1 LGKTVTRVRDE
12 IVASVTPVVEGLGFD
27 LVDLTVARAGRRQI
41 VRVLADK
48 PTGGIGLDDCARISR
63 ALGAALETADL
74 IRGPFTLEVSSPG
87 LDRRLTEARDFRR
100 YTGEEMTLQL
110 EDGRQVKGVLSE
122 VTEEH
127 LTLGDG
133 GEAIPLAQVRYGT
146 RNY

>member
-1 LGKTVTRVRDE
+1 LGKNVTRGRDE

-48 PTGGIGLDDCARISR
+48 PAGGIALDDCARISR
-63 ALGAALETADL
+63 AVGAALETADL

-87 LDRRLTEARDFRR
+87 LDRRLTEPRDFRR

-110 EDGRQVKGVLSE
+110 ADGRRLQGVLHE
-122 VTEEH
+122 ATDEH
-127 LTLGDG
+127 LILGEG
-133 GEAIPLAQVRYGT
+133 GETIPLAQVRYGT